1 MAARKTSEKPTRI
14 WKFGARPPTENADRV
29 GELLTLSSQYFERL
43 TAIERGR
50 HRRYQRIRCE
60 AVPEL
65 AAIEKAYDECRGKIR
80 DLIREAKESRQAVW
94 RTTGGKRTLELPP
107 HIEEQIQALK
117 AEMTRLSEESKPHRD
132 AFEALLA
139 PARKE
144 FDRRAAN
151 LPQELVDRIEAV
163 RTALK
168 GLGREVTKAKRAK
181 SDDLSDLLSRVDRL
195 SVELAEL
202 NARKRSLT
210 PAPRIKEKLNAQVLQ
225 EMLEENWAKAWK
237 EVARSDK
244 AASDARKKARAEC
257 DLPPGVYLQ
266 VETAFDRAKADALPE
281 PPRYYSHAERFDG
294 RGKIAVQLGSETFA
308 DILSGASSKFQL
320 ARSVRPGARGK
331 QDHYWIARLQI
342 ARSTRSKADH
352 LWASFPVK
360 LDRMPPDDAV
370 IKWAWV
376 TVRKRGERRV
386 FELQLTMEHESFAAS
401 KRPAGSGDGGHIR
414 IGWGS
419 HPDGICV
426 ATWKDGEVVIPHE
439 ILDQGAH
446 SSILRGHADEHFY
459 SVKRALRLWLQ
470 RGPNRLLYWDRVA
483 SEAKRLHFRELCTDY
498 AVSRFG
504 SERLRELWKR
514 WRAHRIGAGRDLFA
528 YLRVADRW
536 VREQGYLE
544 QEDRMA
550 WWLHLWARK
559 DGHLRQ
565 YSADSMRRFES
576 RREQFFRN
584 EAIRIATRYETVT
597 VDKYNIAVL
606 KKLPE
611 LTTPENRP
619 SEKAQRNLQ
628 LAAPGRFREILL
640 ETMGPRCTKSER
652 PSDDENTGTARKGRK
667 DATKRRSG
675 AKRGASDAAAE

>member
-14 WKFGARPPTENADRV
+14 WKFGARPPAENAERV
-29 GELLTLSSQYFERL
+29 YEILELSSRYFERL

-50 HRRYQRIRCE
+50 HRRYQRIRRE
-60 AVPEL
+60 ALPEL
-65 AAIEKAYDECRGKIR
+65 AAIEHAYDECRGKIR

-107 HIEEQIQALK
+107 HIEEQIQSIK

-144 FDRRAAN
+144 FVRRAAN
-151 LPQELVDRIEAV
+151 LPQQLVDRIEAV
-163 RTALK
+163 RTEIK
-168 GLGREVTKAKRAK
+168 GLGRQVTKAKRAK

-202 NARKRSLT
+202 NARKRALT
-210 PAPRIKEKLNAQVLQ
+210 PAPRIKERLNEQVLS
-225 EMLEENWAKAWK
+225 EMLGEDWPKAWK
-237 EVARSDK
+237 EIAQSGK

-257 DLPPGVYLQ
+257 ALPPGVYLQ
-266 VETAFDRAKADALPE
+266 VETAFERAKTDALPE
-281 PPRYYSHAERFDG
+281 PPRYYSHVDRFDG

-308 DILSGASSKFQL
+308 DILSGASNKLQL
-320 ARSVRPGARGK
+320 VRSLRPGARGK

-360 LDRMPPDDAV
+360 LDRLPPDDAV

-386 FELQLTMEHESFAAS
+386 FELQLTMEHESFAVS

-426 ATWKDGEVVIPHE
+426 AKWEGGDVVIPHA
-439 ILDQGAH
+439 ILEQGSHA
-446 SSILRGHADEHFY
+446 SIIRGHADEHFH
-459 SVKRALRLWLQ
+459 SVKRALRLWL
-470 RGPNRLLYWDRVA
+470 RTSRHRLLYWDRVVGD
-483 SEAKRLHFRELCTDY
+483 AKRLQFRKLCTEY
-498 AVSRFG
+498 AAMRLG
-504 SERLRELWKR
+504 RDRLRELWQL
-514 WRAHRIGAGRDLFA
+514 WRAHRFDSGRDLFA

-536 VREQGYLE
+536 IKRQGYSE

-550 WWLHLWARK
+550 WWLYLWTRK
-559 DGHLRQ
+559 DAHLRQ
-565 YSADSMRRFES
+565 YAADSMRRFDD

-584 EAIRIATRYETVT
+584 EAIRIATQHETVT
-597 VDKYNIAVL
+597 VDKYNIAQL

-611 LTTPENRP
+611 LTTAENRP
-619 SEKAQRNLQ
+619 NERAQRNLQ
-628 LAAPGRFREILL
+628 LAAPGRFREVLL
-640 ETMGPRCTKSER
+640 ETMGDRCARSER
-652 PSDDENTGTARKGRK
+652 PSGDDGPGGSRKGK
-667 DATKRRSG
+667 KTAAKSRSG
-675 AKRGASDAAAE
+675 LKKEAAEDTV